1 MFAVIET
8 GGKQYLIKTGN
19 VLKIEKLDV
28 EAGKEVV
35 FDKVLLLAKEDGS
48 DVQIGTPYLDG
59 VRIAATLEEQGRNK
73 KIRVVKFKRKVRYKK
88 VYGHRQ
94 HFSKVTVGKIA

>member
-8 GGKQYLIKTGN
+8 GGKQYLIKTGDT
-19 VLKIEKLDV
+19 LKVEKLDAEV
-28 EAGKEVV
+28 GKDFV

-48 DVQIGTPYLDG
+48 DVKIGTPYLEG
-59 VRIAATLEEQGRNK
+59 VSIAANVEAQGRDK
-73 KIRVVKFKRKVRYKK
+73 KVRVVKFKRKVRYKK

-94 HFSKVTVGKIA
+94 HFTKVKVSEVK

>member
-8 GGKQYLIKTGN
+8 GGKQYLIKTGDT
-19 VLKIEKLDV
+19 LKIEKLDV
-28 EAGKEVV
+28 EVGKAVE

-48 DVQIGTPYLDG
+48 DVKIGTPYLEG
-59 VRIAATLEEQGRNK
+59 VSIAADVEDQGRNK

-94 HFSKVTVGKIA
+94 HFTKVKVKEVK